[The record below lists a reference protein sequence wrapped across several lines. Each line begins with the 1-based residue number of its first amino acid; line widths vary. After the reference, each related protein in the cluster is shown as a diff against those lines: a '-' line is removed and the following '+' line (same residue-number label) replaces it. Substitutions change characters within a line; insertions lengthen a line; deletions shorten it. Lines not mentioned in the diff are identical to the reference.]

1 MTQQERS
8 RKARQK
14 WRGLISEQARSGQ
27 GVAAFWAGGPGSG
40 VVDITVGER
49 ITLRHVS
56 RE

>member
-1 MTQQERS
+1 MKRLVEES
-8 RKARQK
+8 K
-14 WRGLISEQARSGQ
+14 G
-27 GVAAFWAGGPGSG
+27 AGGPGSE

>member
-1 MTQQERS
+1 MESALER
-8 RKARQK
+8 
-14 WRGLISEQARSGQ
+14 RSNKKGRCR
-27 GVAAFWAGGPGSG
+27 AGGPGSE